1 MVLLFIA
8 LLSVHNSFFFRCS
21 FLNVFVLSVCSL
33 ALQGCAWVLLRL
45 TLLCFERT
53 YFFLLYMRRD
63 KNARHTEKP
72 TTIEEIC
79 SNAHAQQKWP
89 ESTFPHLSLALRVF
103 ACVTYIKEFVLSCL
117 SLFTFVFFLFL
128 CYVVAFVR
136 QHHKQ
141 NTAKRWE
148 SVKEKYLK

>member
-1 MVLLFIA
+1 MPGIP
-8 LLSVHNSFFFRCS
+8 
-21 FLNVFVLSVCSL
+21 
-33 ALQGCAWVLLRL
+33 
-45 TLLCFERT
+45 
-53 YFFLLYMRRD
+53 
-63 KNARHTEKP
+63 KN
-72 TTIEEIC
+72 
-79 SNAHAQQKWP
+79 QQQSRKYVQMHMH
-89 ESTFPHLSLALRVF
+89 SKNDRNQRSPHLSLALRVF

-136 QHHKQ
+136 QHYKQ